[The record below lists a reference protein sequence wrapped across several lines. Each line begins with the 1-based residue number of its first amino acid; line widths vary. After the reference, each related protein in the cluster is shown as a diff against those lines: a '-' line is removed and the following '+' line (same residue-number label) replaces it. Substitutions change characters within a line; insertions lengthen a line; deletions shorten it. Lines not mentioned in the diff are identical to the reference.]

1 MLFSKRLLSTLGL
14 TGLLATGCGEKY
26 LDEQPRNAVTDAN
39 FYQTQNDAIQ
49 AVTAVYSE
57 LTKGGQY
64 NYALWGIGDIGSD
77 NSETGGGGGADGIE
91 FQQLD
96 TYSIPTTNG
105 CTSRLWGGSYV
116 GIGRANIVLERVPN
130 IAMDAAIKA
139 RCLGE
144 AKFMR
149 AKYYFD
155 LVRVYG
161 DVPLIIKTP
170 SSLAEVNVPRNPV
183 AEVYPVIIKDL
194 TEAVNELPAT
204 YGSTDKGR
212 ATKWAAAALL
222 AKVYLTTGDKANA
235 AIQARNVINSGLYSL
250 WANYGDNFKISN
262 ENGQESLFEVQYR
275 SGLNGYTFDG
285 LGSVVNEYFGPR
297 GGNITPQG
305 GYGLNIP
312 TQEFVQGYEAG
323 DTRKAATIWAPGDA
337 YPDGRKQPATLP
349 GSPFGYN
356 VKKWFIG
363 KTDTNIWDSGLNVP
377 VMRLAEVYLILAEA
391 VGPTAEG
398 LEAINKVRRR
408 AFGLPINTPSVA
420 RDLTAATPNFS
431 DAVLRERRYELAFED
446 DRWFDLKRTGK
457 LVSTMRALGK
467 SIQDYNNVLPIPRSE
482 TDINSGLTQN
492 PGY

>member
-1 MLFSKRLLSTLGL
+1 M
-14 TGLLATGCGEKY
+14 GLLATGCGEKY
-26 LDEQPRNAVTDAN
+26 LDVLPRDSVTDAN

-49 AVTAVYSE
+49 AVTAMYSE
-57 LTKGGQY
+57 LNKGGQY

-77 NSETGGGGGADGIE
+77 NSETGGGGGSDGKE
-91 FQQLD
+91 FTELD
-96 TYSIPTTNG
+96 TYNIPTTNG
-105 CTSRLWGGSYV
+105 CITRLWGGSYV
-116 GIGRANIVLERVPN
+116 GLGRANIVLERVPG

-144 AKFMR
+144 AKFIR

-161 DVPLIIKTP
+161 DVPLITQTP
-170 SSLAEVNVPRNPV
+170 SSIAQVNVPRSPV
-183 AEVYPVIIKDL
+183 ATIYPVIIKDL
-194 TEAVNELPAT
+194 TEAVNELPAS
-204 YGSTDKGR
+204 YGSADKGR
-212 ATKWAAAALL
+212 ATKWSAAALL
-222 AKVYLTTGDKANA
+222 AKVYLTLGDKANA
-235 AIQARNVINSGLYSL
+235 AIWARNVINSGLYSL
-250 WANYGDNFKISN
+250 WPNYGDNFKIAN

-285 LGSVVNEYFGPR
+285 LGSIVNEYFAPR
-297 GGNITPQG
+297 GANITPQG
-305 GYGLNIP
+305 GYGVNIP

-323 DTRKAATIWAPGDA
+323 DTRKAVTIWSPGDL

-349 GSPFGYN
+349 GSPYGYN

-363 KTDTNIWDSGLNVP
+363 KVDTNIWDSGLNMP
-377 VMRLAEVYLILAEA
+377 VLRLAEMYLILAEA
-391 VGPTAEG
+391 VGNTPEG

-431 DAVLRERRYELAFED
+431 DAVLKERRYELAFED

-467 SIQDYNNVLPIPRSE
+467 TINDFNNVLPIPRSE
-482 TDINSGLTQN
+482 TDVNSALVQN